1 MADTLDILFDDTGD
15 IACLNSDFNVNI
27 SDDQHVMDLMQASP
41 GHYKNNPLTGI
52 GIINALNG
60 VVDGNLKRIARDN
73 LSADGYKLKG
83 INQANDG
90 SDNYYIDYQK

>member
-1 MADTLDILFDDTGD
+1 MADIKDILFDDTGD
-15 IACLNSDFNVNI
+15 IACLNGDFKFNI

-73 LSADGYKLKG
+73 LSADGYKLNG